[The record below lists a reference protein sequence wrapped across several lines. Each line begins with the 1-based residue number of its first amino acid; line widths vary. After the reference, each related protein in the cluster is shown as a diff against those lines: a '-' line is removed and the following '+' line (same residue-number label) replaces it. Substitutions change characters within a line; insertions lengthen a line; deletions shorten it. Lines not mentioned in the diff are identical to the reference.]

1 MDPPRLR
8 AANDLSRRGRETG
21 LDCRVAAPEVRR
33 PYLYL
38 TVSTYCEW
46 LVPRGSARNFA
57 RPGLTGPPGENGG
70 ASLETATGFFLDK
83 GSPCEVTRLDPQ
95 LRPGIPGMSLG
106 ARMRGTPYH
115 VGSNAVDGDLGYGG
129 GYALFCT

>member
-1 MDPPRLR
+1 MDPPGLR

-33 PYLYL
+33 AYLYL

-70 ASLETATGFFLDK
+70 ALRRLPIAGRPVSSWEQGCRAPRGANPLTSRPAT
-83 GSPCEVTRLDPQ
+83 
-95 LRPGIPGMSLG
+95 
-106 ARMRGTPYH
+106 
-115 VGSNAVDGDLGYGG
+115 
-129 GYALFCT
+129 